1 MPNAPGRS
9 AKATGDG
16 GSRQVM
22 PSSGPYA
29 LGIDIGVSGARAAV
43 VGVDGTVAG
52 CARVA
57 RQGGPGGVLGA
68 RDAGQWAAEALGVAR
83 KALAEASVTD
93 VAAIGVAAL
102 GPAPVLV
109 DAQLRPLV
117 SAPLFMLDSGLED
130 QRSRLIDDLGLD
142 GAAMPPGHPVAWLQW
157 WQQRAPAV
165 WGRASLVMD
174 VTGFVVSALTGV
186 PTMDTVTARDYSVP
200 GMPCPLAVPS
210 ARDPREIVGG
220 LATRPA
226 ADLGLQVGTPVAAGT
241 YDSYI
246 DIARMGAS
254 QPGDACILLGSTL
267 VVGQITTADVVIPA
281 DSGLCRTPY
290 LGEGQLLGGW
300 TSAGGLTLDWCADVL
315 GEGTQD
321 IWAVVGGLAPG
332 AGGLLALPYFAGE
345 RSPVWDGLARGV
357 VVGLTARTSK
367 IELRRAFLD
376 SVALS
381 TRDLTYRL
389 HQIVPEPDHWRVSG
403 GGVRNS
409 TWLQATADAVG
420 GSLKVIDEPGGV
432 AAAAHA
438 FDAVGLSIKPP
449 DTVLIAPD
457 QLRSER
463 YSILYEMYRGL
474 YPKLSGAMHALAH
487 IDQQSR
493 GRT

>member
-1 MPNAPGRS
+1 MPG
-9 AKATGDG
+9 
-16 GSRQVM
+16 
-22 PSSGPYA
+22 SGPHA

-57 RQGGPGGVLGA
+57 RPGGPGAALGLQ
-68 RDAGQWAAEALGVAR
+68 DPGQWAAEALGVACR
-83 KALAEASVTD
+83 ALAEASVAD
-93 VAAIGVAAL
+93 VVAIAVAAL

-117 SAPLFMLDSGLED
+117 SAPLFMLDSAVED
-130 QRSRLIDDLGLD
+130 QRSRLLDVLGLD
-142 GAAMPPGHPVAWLQW
+142 GAAMPPGHPVAWFQW
-157 WQQRAPAV
+157 WQRNAPAA
-165 WGRASLVMD
+165 WDQASLVMD

-186 PTMDTVTARDYSVP
+186 PTMDIVTALDYSVP
-200 GMPCPLAVPS
+200 GMPCPLPVPP

-220 LATRPA
+220 LAARPA
-226 ADLGLQVGTPVAAGT
+226 ADLGLHAGTPVAAGT

-246 DIARMGAS
+246 DLARMGAN

-267 VVGQITTADVVIPA
+267 VVGQITTEAVVLPA

-290 LGEGQLLGGW
+290 LGDGQLLGGW
-300 TSAGGLTLDWCADVL
+300 TSAGGLTLDWCADAL
-315 GEGTQD
+315 GAATQD
-321 IWAVVGGLAPG
+321 IWAAVGGLAPG
-332 AGGLLALPYFAGE
+332 AGGLLALPYLAGE

-367 IELRRAFLD
+367 IEVCRAFLD

-389 HQIVPEPDHWRVSG
+389 RQIAPKPDKWRVSG
-403 GGVRNS
+403 GGVRNPA
-409 TWLQATADAVG
+409 WLQATADAVG
-420 GSLKVIDEPGGV
+420 GLLEVIDEPGGV

-438 FDAVGLSIKPP
+438 FDAVGMTIKPP
-449 DTVLIAPD
+449 ATFLIAPD
-457 QLRSER
+457 RSRSER
-463 YSILYEMYRGL
+463 YSILYESYREL

-487 IDQQSR
+487 IDQ
-493 GRT
+493 